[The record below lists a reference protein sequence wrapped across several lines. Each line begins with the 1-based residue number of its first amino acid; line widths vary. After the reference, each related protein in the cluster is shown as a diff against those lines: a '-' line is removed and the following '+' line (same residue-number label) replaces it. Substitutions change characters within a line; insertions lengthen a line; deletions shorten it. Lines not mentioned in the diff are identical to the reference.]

1 MIKYSFYILK
11 QISTTD
17 KQGLSSGP
25 IITKVP
31 NHLVH
36 FFEQKILNFKQGD
49 GPFNSLRAL
58 KKNSVIFKNIAS
70 TNSKRAQKI
79 LKESN
84 INEVKNFIATP
95 KNQDYNPELIDLI
108 DHCIRGRVS
117 NGNITG
123 VHFYDEDRVRIL
135 EITNKNIETG
145 VWEAKFQYKHPF
157 NHKWITKETE
167 STFFP
172 KNWNLTKLFQEV
184 HFAYSEKVKFSN
196 NKFRGITSQGIH
208 IIFVYNNGKPKS
220 VYPLL

>member
-1 MIKYSFYILK
+1 MIEHSFYIVN

-17 KQGLSSGP
+17 KQGLATGP
-25 IITKVP
+25 IITKIP
-31 NHLVH
+31 NHLVYNS
-36 FFEQKILNFKQGD
+36 EQKILCFENGD

-58 KKNSVIFKNIAS
+58 KKNSVIFKNVKG
-70 TNSKRAQKI
+70 TNIKRAQKI

-84 INEVKNFIATP
+84 IHEVQNFITTP
-95 KNQDYNPELIDLI
+95 KNRIYNSEFIDLI

-117 NGNITG
+117 NGKITG

-135 EITNKNIETG
+135 KITDNNIKNG
-145 VWEAKFQYKHPF
+145 VWKAKFQYKNPF
-157 NHKWITKETE
+157 NYKWITKEAE

-184 HFAYSEKVKFSN
+184 NFAYNRKVKLSN
-196 NKFRGITSQGIH
+196 NKFKGITSEGIAV
-208 IIFVYNNGKPKS
+208 IFIFNNGKPKS